1 MEAHMAIVVAV
12 GFLAVVGLGVL
23 LTLLWQRVGR
33 IEERVA
39 DIETQRTAEAAR
51 EAAARKAIEI
61 VRARRKAK
69 RV

>member
-1 MEAHMAIVVAV
+1 MEADMAIAIAVGLLVAV
-12 GFLAVVGLGVL
+12 GFAVL
-23 LTLLWQRVGR
+23 LTLHSQRLGR

-39 DIETQRTAEAAR
+39 DIEAQRAAEAER
-51 EAAARKAIEI
+51 VTAARKAIEA